1 MTQTPNA
8 PIYSAC
14 SLTAIQRSILMV
26 DDQPGYLELMAEV
39 VEEYFPELHLQTAPN
54 GEQAWQFLN
63 QGQALAPSAAENQS
77 HWIYP
82 SLIISDLN
90 LPKISGV
97 DLLHRIKQDPYLQ
110 AIPVIIFSTSQA
122 EQDIL
127 RCYQAQAN
135 CFITKPS
142 NVDDFFTVVQ
152 QIIAFW
158 LNLVTLP
165 HFPPQQ
171 IP

>member
-1 MTQTPNA
+1 
-8 PIYSAC
+8 
-14 SLTAIQRSILMV
+14 MV

-39 VEEYFPELHLQTAPN
+39 IEEYFPELDLQTAPD

-63 QGQALAPSAAENQS
+63 QGQSPVPSTSESPWN
-77 HWIYP
+77 WIYP

-97 DLLHRIKQDPYLQ
+97 ELLHRIKHDPYLQ

-135 CFITKPS
+135 CFITKPD
-142 NVDDFFTVVQ
+142 NVDDFFSVVQ

-158 LNLVTLP
+158 LNLVALP